1 MPISFRKRDHTFALL
16 KYKHI
21 PNIMKYTP
29 KVVRNRLLVKDFKG
43 NELLF
48 DFDKINK
55 LKTVASAIQNSTRV
69 SIINVLSL
77 MGEVRVTEI
86 YKKLKIEQAKCSQH
100 LLILKE
106 SDVVQARRA
115 GKCIYYSINPKIKW
129 ITQLDPDSLIAASD
143 FSNSL
148 E

>member
-1 MPISFRKRDHTFALL
+1 
-16 KYKHI
+16 
-21 PNIMKYTP
+21 MKYTP
-29 KVVRNRLLVKDFKG
+29 KALRDRLLVRDCKG

-48 DFDKINK
+48 DLEKINK

-69 SIINVLSL
+69 SIINALSQ
-77 MGEVRVTEI
+77 MGEVRVTDI

-106 SDVVQARRA
+106 SNVVQARRA
-115 GKCIYYSINPKIKW
+115 GKCIYYSINPTIKW
-129 ITQLDPDSLIAASD
+129 ITQLDPDALMAALV
-143 FSNSL
+143 FSHRL

>member
-1 MPISFRKRDHTFALL
+1 MAVRD
-16 KYKHI
+16 
-21 PNIMKYTP
+21 
-29 KVVRNRLLVKDFKG
+29 RLLVKDYNG

-48 DFDKINK
+48 DLEKINK
-55 LKTVASAIQNSTRV
+55 LKTVASSIQNSTRV

-77 MGEVRVTEI
+77 MGEVRVTDI

-106 SDVVQARRA
+106 SNVVQARRE

-129 ITQLDPDSLIAASD
+129 ITQLDPEKLMAD
-143 FSNSL
+143 
-148 E
+148 